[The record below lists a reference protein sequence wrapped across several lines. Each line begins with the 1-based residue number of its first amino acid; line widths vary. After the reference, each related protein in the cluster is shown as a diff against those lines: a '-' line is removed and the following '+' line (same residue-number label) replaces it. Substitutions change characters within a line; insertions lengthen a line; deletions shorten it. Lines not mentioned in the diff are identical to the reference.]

1 MNAVTRA
8 ATRRRVLK
16 GMMGGSAVTVGLPF
30 LDCFLN
36 ANGTALAATN
46 AKLPVVFGSWFW
58 GCGLTPGRWEPQ
70 TTGADYKL
78 PTELQRLSSFR
89 DQLTIFSGMKSF
101 LDGKPPTPHQ
111 TGHQTI
117 LTGNVPKPGVKAD
130 YASLD
135 VLISDVI
142 GTKTRFRSLEVTGSG
157 SARDTLSR
165 RSASVMNP
173 AEISPAALYAR
184 VFGPEFK
191 DPNAAA
197 FTPDA
202 RVMVHKSVL
211 SSISEERAALA
222 KDLGAADKARLDQY
236 FTSLRQLENQ
246 LDIELQKPAPLESC
260 VVPGKPEEA
269 PPRSTIGEVAK
280 NNKLFGALLAHAVA
294 CGQTQVFNVV
304 LGSGGLRKPG
314 DARGWHQYT
323 HDEPVDDSLGYQR
336 EVTSFIDFANGAFV
350 DFLRELDGMR
360 EGAGSVL
367 DRTVIVWQTDHGYAR
382 THTMDNLPILTVGSA
397 GGRLRTGL
405 HVSAPGD
412 PATRVGLTLQQALG
426 VPIQTWGALSNE
438 TSKTMTDILA

>member
-1 MNAVTRA
+1 MTKPIERRAVLRST
-8 ATRRRVLK
+8 TCGV
-16 GMMGGSAVTVGLPF
+16 AVSLGLPF
-30 LDCFLN
+30 MDCFLN
-36 ANGTALAATN
+36 VHGTALAASGT
-46 AKLPVVFGSWFW
+46 KLPVVFGTWW
-58 GCGLTPGRWEPQ
+58 QGLGFTPGRWIPKKV
-70 TTGADYKL
+70 GANYENNV
-78 PTELQRLSSFR
+78 ELKAFDPFR
-89 DQLTIFSGMKSF
+89 DRMNIISGTKYF
-101 LDGKPPTPHQ
+101 LDGRPVETHT
-111 TGHQTI
+111 TGWQI
-117 LTGNVPKPGVKAD
+117 AATGAIPIGGQSGP
-130 YASLD
+130 SLD
-135 VLISDVI
+135 MMIADVI
-142 GTKTRFRSLEVTGSG
+142 GKTTRFRSLEVSLDGSRGSFSNRSG
-157 SARDTLSR
+157 SVR
-165 RSASVMNP
+165 NP
-173 AEISPAALYAR
+173 SEPSPVALYAR
-184 VFGPEFK
+184 IFGPEFK
-191 DPNAAA
+191 DPNAAE
-197 FTPDA
+197 FTPSPAILA
-202 RVMVHKSVL
+202 RQSVL
-211 SSISEERAALA
+211 SYLKDERQQIMGMV
-222 KDLGAADKARLDQY
+222 GASDRARLDEY
-236 FTSLRQLENQ
+236 FTSLRQIEQQ